1 MSKVTPIK
9 WQSQDMSLPGVFSNK
24 LYGFLQSELNKE
36 EGRIRKHQNRTRP
49 C

>member
-9 WQSQDMSLPGVFSNK
+9 CHSQDMSLTGVFSNK
-24 LYGFLQSELNKE
+24 LYGFLQSEVSKE